1 MSGSENTPLTKT
13 ESIALSTAFGLVALT
28 IIAGN
33 SVTIAAFTKTRL
45 IRRPTHYFL
54 ISLAV
59 ADLMVGAIAM
69 PLYIFHFVDSGLWRD
84 SEVIQPL
91 YYSFDIVSGMAS
103 VFTLAVV
110 SVERLYAVGWPWK
123 YRHSTPLRCYIVAV
137 AATWFLAVTICCL
150 YLGLRFN
157 FISGV
162 VHTVTVISLSVSL
175 TVACLAYS
183 ALWLRIKYRQRRRRG
198 VEKDKK
204 LAITLFVIT
213 GIFIL
218 TWMPFEVIIIIVH
231 FCKQCPYPPYRLVY
245 VIKLLQYS
253 NSFVNTL
260 VYSFRMQEFRRAI
273 LNFVRSGSLS
283 PKRNIQVRN
292 LQGVT
297 LTSISNLVNSCS
309 AVNLNLIYTGNQL
322 RNFNG
327 TTGHRRL
334 ARRRADLFAMY
345 KRGKYST
352 GNVKVNESVWQ
363 AISIGW
369 EILMAQRDTGG
380 WPKEWLTYFQCT
392 KGEGIPLVAWKF

>member
-1 MSGSENTPLTKT
+1 MSSSTNSPLTKT

-33 SVTIAAFTKTRL
+33 FVTIAAFTKTRL

-69 PLYIFHFVDSGLWRD
+69 PLYIFHFVDSSLWRG
-84 SEVIQPL
+84 SQVIQAL

-123 YRHSTPLRCYIVAV
+123 YRHSTPLKCYIFAV
-137 AATWFLAVTICCL
+137 IGTWFLAVAICFL
-150 YLGLRFN
+150 YLGFRFK

-162 VHTVTVISLSVSL
+162 VHVVTVISLSVSL
-175 TVACLAYS
+175 TVTCSAYG
-183 ALWLRIKYRQRRRRG
+183 ALWLRIKYRRRRRRG

-204 LAITLFVIT
+204 LAITLFLVT
-213 GIFIL
+213 GIFIF
-218 TWMPFEVIIIIVH
+218 TWMPFEVVIIMVH
-231 FCKQCPYPPYRLVY
+231 FCKQCNYPPERLVY

-273 LNFVRSGSLS
+273 ISFLRNGSLS

-292 LQGVT
+292 VPGVT
-297 LTSISNLVNSCS
+297 LTSVSNLVNTCS
-309 AVNLNLIYTGNQL
+309 VVNLNLIYTGNQL
-322 RNFNG
+322 KSFNG

-334 ARRRADLFAMY
+334 AKRRADLFSMY
-345 KRGKYST
+345 KKGKYST
-352 GNVKVNESVWQ
+352 GNVKV
-363 AISIGW
+363 
-369 EILMAQRDTGG
+369 T
-380 WPKEWLTYFQCT
+380 
-392 KGEGIPLVAWKF
+392 EGL

>member
-1 MSGSENTPLTKT
+1 MSSSTNSPLTKT
-13 ESIALSTAFGLVALT
+13 ESIALCTAFGLVALT

-33 SVTIAAFTKTRL
+33 FVTIAAFTKTRL

-69 PLYIFHFVDSGLWRD
+69 PLYIFHFVDSSLW
-84 SEVIQPL
+84 SESQVIQAL

-123 YRHSTPLRCYIVAV
+123 YRHYTPLKCYIVAV
-137 AATWFLAVTICCL
+137 VCTWFLAVAICCL
-150 YLGLRFN
+150 YLGFRFK
-157 FISGV
+157 FISGM
-162 VHTVTVISLSVSL
+162 VHVVTVISLSVSL
-175 TVACLAYS
+175 TVTCSAYS
-183 ALWLRIKYRQRRRRG
+183 ALWLRIKYRRKRRRG

-204 LAITLFVIT
+204 LAITLFVVT
-213 GIFIL
+213 GIFIF
-218 TWMPFEVIIIIVH
+218 TWMPFEAVIIIVH
-231 FCKQCPYPPYRLVY
+231 FCKQCNHPSNRLVY

-273 LNFVRSGSLS
+273 LSFLRSGSLS

-292 LQGVT
+292 VPGVT
-297 LTSISNLVNSCS
+297 LTSISNLVSTCS

-322 RNFNG
+322 KSFNG

-334 ARRRADLFAMY
+334 ARRRADLFLMH
-345 KRGKYST
+345 KKGKYST
-352 GNVKVNESVWQ
+352 GNVKVSER
-363 AISIGW
+363 
-369 EILMAQRDTGG
+369 L
-380 WPKEWLTYFQCT
+380 
-392 KGEGIPLVAWKF
+392 

>member
-1 MSGSENTPLTKT
+1 MSSLEDYPLTKT

-28 IIAGN
+28 IIVGN
-33 SVTIAAFTKTRL
+33 FVTIAAFTKTRL

-59 ADLMVGAIAM
+59 ADLMVGAVAM
-69 PLYIFHFVDSGLWRD
+69 PLYIFHFVDSSLW
-84 SEVIQPL
+84 SGSQVIQAL

-123 YRHSTPLRCYIVAV
+123 YRHSTPLKCYIVAV
-137 AATWFLAVTICCL
+137 AGTWFLAVAICCL
-150 YLGLRFN
+150 YLGFRFK

-162 VHTVTVISLSVSL
+162 VHVVTVISLSVSL
-175 TVACLAYS
+175 TVTCSAYS
-183 ALWLRIKYRQRRRRG
+183 ALWLRIKYRRKRRRG

-213 GIFIL
+213 GIFIF
-218 TWMPFEVIIIIVH
+218 TWMPFEVVIIIVH
-231 FCKQCPYPPYRLVY
+231 FCKQCNPPSHRLVY

-273 LNFVRSGSLS
+273 FSFIRSGSLS

-292 LQGVT
+292 VPGVT
-297 LTSISNLVNSCS
+297 LTSVSNLVNTCS

-322 RNFNG
+322 KLFNG

-334 ARRRADLFAMY
+334 AKRRADLFSMH
-345 KRGKYST
+345 KKGKYST
-352 GNVKVNESVWQ
+352 GNVRVSERV
-363 AISIGW
+363 
-369 EILMAQRDTGG
+369 
-380 WPKEWLTYFQCT
+380 
-392 KGEGIPLVAWKF
+392 